1 MADIDYV
8 ARAPDGKCV
17 EDLVQKE
24 IIRALR
30 RKVPVE
36 QIVEKYGIQER
47 EVDEGACRLER
58 IPKRKISPRNRPE
71 NRGEETAQARQ
82 GTQGLLKVRSL

>member
-1 MADIDYV
+1 MV
-8 ARAPDGKCV
+8 KCV

-47 EVDEGACRLER
+47 EADEGACRLER
-58 IPKRKISPRNRPE
+58 IPKRKIRAPEIVPRSCRK
-71 NRGEETAQARQ
+71 ETAQAD
-82 GTQGLLKVRSL
+82 